1 MNRSLTAEEFKNSPL
16 QFIEAL
22 VANNRQ
28 GHDVGRVPFPVK
40 VEQFFADIDS
50 QIFRVLLQRLDVTR
64 PELVEVVLRVL
75 TWFILHESD
84 GIFFSCSELTAI
96 TSRSVALS
104 VKRGWRKNW
113 ANLHQE

>member
-40 VEQFFADIDS
+40 VEQFFTDIDS

-64 PELVEVVLRVL
+64 PELVEVVLRVRQGVL
-75 TWFILHESD
+75 DLKISAKVRFKWSF
-84 GIFFSCSELTAI
+84 
-96 TSRSVALS
+96 
-104 VKRGWRKNW
+104 K
-113 ANLHQE
+113 